1 MNIKEFTDRMK
12 TALSDA
18 LNREVHIVNP
28 LKTNGI
34 RPYGLAVK
42 GPDSN
47 TSPTIYL
54 EPFFE
59 RYLDTDD
66 WVQAVKDVLAFYE
79 NNVLTDSVDMDRLM
93 DFGRIQKKLYYR
105 LINYEANR
113 ELLAKIPHTRFL
125 DLAKVYYAD
134 CEIGGNMPGRFL
146 IHYGHIRLWGID
158 ENELVKT
165 AEENTPG
172 LYPAYIRDMLS
183 ALMPGNPLD
192 TLEAPED
199 FSSSMFALTNAEADY
214 GAAAVC
220 YKGVLDDFARKIED
234 DLVILPSSVHETI
247 LLPLHKNGDI
257 DHLKCMVYDINR
269 TLLEPSEFLSDNV
282 YLFNRQNK
290 QLTIA

>member
-18 LNREVHIVNP
+18 LNREVQIVNP

-47 TSPTIYL
+47 TSPAIYL

-59 RYLDTDD
+59 RHLDTDD
-66 WVQAVKDVLAFYE
+66 WAQAVKDVLAFYE
-79 NNVLTDSVDMDRLM
+79 NNVLTDSVDMNLLM

-113 ELLAKIPHTRFL
+113 ELLAEIPHTRFL

-146 IHYGHIRLWGID
+146 IHYEHINHWGID
-158 ENELVKT
+158 ENELAKT

-172 LYPAYIRDMLS
+172 LYPAHIKDMLS
-183 ALMPGNPLD
+183 AYMPEIPSD
-192 TLEAPED
+192 MFEVPED
-199 FSSSMFALTNAEADY
+199 SSFMFALTNAEADN
-214 GAAAVC
+214 GAAAIC
-220 YKGVLDDFARKIED
+220 YKGVLDSFSRKIED

-269 TLLEPSEFLSDNV
+269 TILEPSEFLSDNV
-282 YLFNRQNK
+282 YIFNRQTG
-290 QLTIA
+290 QLAIA